1 MSFSGD
7 TAEQSERNEI
17 KQQLADIEQKLDE
30 TEALLRTKQTYQ
42 MHLETD
48 KMRLMKELQ
57 ASKIEISSCENR
69 IRKCCIICDSIRIIT
84 L

>member
-1 MSFSGD
+1 M
-7 TAEQSERNEI
+7 
-17 KQQLADIEQKLDE
+17 KQQLADLEQKLDE

-48 KMRLMKELQ
+48 KMRLLKEIQ
-57 ASKIEISSCENR
+57 TSRIEINNCGKR
-69 IRKCCIICDSIRIIT
+69 IGKCYIICWLIAFTHYIYLTYIT